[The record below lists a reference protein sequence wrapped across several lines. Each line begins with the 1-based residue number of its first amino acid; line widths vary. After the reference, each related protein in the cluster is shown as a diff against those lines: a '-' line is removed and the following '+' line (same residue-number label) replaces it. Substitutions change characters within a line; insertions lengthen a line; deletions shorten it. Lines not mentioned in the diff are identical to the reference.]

1 MDQKYAPTMP
11 SILKGGDVIFW
22 HHLARSGE
30 IFEVVDDERARR
42 PTESAGGPM
51 DFCR

>member
-1 MDQKYAPTMP
+1 ML

-30 IFEVVDDERARR
+30 ILEVVDDERARR
-42 PTESAGGPM
+42 PAESAGGGM
-51 DFCR
+51 DFDR

>member
-11 SILKGGDVIFW
+11 SILKGGDVICW

-30 IFEVVDDERARR
+30 ILEVVDDERARR
-42 PTESAGGPM
+42 PESAGGGM
-51 DFCR
+51 DFFR